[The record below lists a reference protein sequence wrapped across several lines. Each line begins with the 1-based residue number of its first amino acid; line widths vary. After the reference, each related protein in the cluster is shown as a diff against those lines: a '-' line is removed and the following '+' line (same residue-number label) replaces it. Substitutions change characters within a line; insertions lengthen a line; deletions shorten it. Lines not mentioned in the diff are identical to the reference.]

1 MTVTIRN
8 PFVGHGSGPDPRQR
22 AQRPQQYRYTLTP
35 IDDMFTSPT
44 ERDRR
49 LDRAERRTGL
59 LAITFALCV
68 VLAAV
73 IASALLVVDLVHSIF
88 TYFA

>member
-8 PFVGHGSGPDPRQR
+8 PFVGHGPGPNQRQ
-22 AQRPQQYRYTLTP
+22 QQANTHYRYTLTP
-35 IDDMFTSPT
+35 IEDMFTPPT
-44 ERDRR
+44 ERDRSIER
-49 LDRAERRTGL
+49 SERRTGL

-73 IASALLVVDLVHSIF
+73 IATAIFLVDLVHSIF